1 MKHANN
7 WLTFHIFL
15 RHLLLDVLGPL
26 LLPYPFLGDSLL
38 TFFDQMAFSNPR
50 LRKVSYLFM
59 KVEGRRTQL
68 NNNNVQINC
77 YCRVIQVCIYN

>member
-7 WLTFHIFL
+7 RLTLHIFL
-15 RHLLLDVLGPL
+15 CHLLLDVLGPL

-50 LRKVSYLFM
+50 LRKVKVIYL
-59 KVEGRRTQL
+59 
-68 NNNNVQINC
+68 
-77 YCRVIQVCIYN
+77 